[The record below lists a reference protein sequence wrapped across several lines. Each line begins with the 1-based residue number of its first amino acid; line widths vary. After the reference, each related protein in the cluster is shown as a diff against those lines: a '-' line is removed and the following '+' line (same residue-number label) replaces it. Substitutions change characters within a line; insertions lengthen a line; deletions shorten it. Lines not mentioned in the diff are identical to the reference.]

1 MCVVLAVSGSYL
13 LGPLFWFPML
23 AAILFAFGALLM
35 KGSARW
41 PVGVWRT
48 TFVSNL
54 TTATM
59 FVPLLALEGRVPSWA
74 DLWQPFMV
82 GALFVLGQVTALI
95 ALTRGE
101 VSVATPV
108 LGLKIVMV
116 AVFSRLLIARPLPP
130 QIWTASLLATLG
142 VILLNVTPRR
152 AARGSVTLSVACAL
166 IAAAA
171 FGLFDVCVQ
180 MWSPDWGLGTFLPL
194 AFAGSALLSMA
205 FLPLF
210 SDSLVRIPRP
220 AWPWLGGGC
229 LLIALQ
235 SFAIVCTVAQWG
247 NATVVNIVYS
257 TRGLW
262 GVMLVWLIGPRLGVH
277 DATLTRP
284 ALLCRLL
291 GAALLM
297 LAVLLLLV

>member
-1 MCVVLAVSGSYL
+1 MVLYATGSYL
-13 LGPLFWFPML
+13 LGPLFWFPL
-23 AAILFAFGALLM
+23 LSAILFALGALLM

-41 PVGVWRT
+41 PVDVWRT

-54 TTATM
+54 TTAAM
-59 FVPLLALEGRVPSWA
+59 FGPLLVLEGRIPSWG
-74 DLWQPFMV
+74 DLWQPLTV
-82 GALFVLGQVTALI
+82 GALFVVGQVTALV
-95 ALTRGE
+95 ALTKGE

-116 AVFSRLLIARPLPP
+116 AAFSRLLIGRSLPS

-142 VILLNVTPRR
+142 VVLLNITPRR
-152 AARGSVTLSVACAL
+152 SARGSITLSVGCAL
-166 IAAAA
+166 VAAAA

-180 MWSPDWGLGTFLPL
+180 MWSPNWGLGTFLPL
-194 AFAGSALLSMA
+194 AFAGSALLSLA
-205 FLPLF
+205 FVPLF
-210 SDSLVRIPRP
+210 SEPLVRIPRP

-229 LLIALQ
+229 LLIAVQ

-262 GVMLVWLIGPRLGVH
+262 GVVLVWLIGPMLGVH
-277 DATLTRP
+277 DATLTRL
-284 ALLCRLL
+284 ALTCRLF